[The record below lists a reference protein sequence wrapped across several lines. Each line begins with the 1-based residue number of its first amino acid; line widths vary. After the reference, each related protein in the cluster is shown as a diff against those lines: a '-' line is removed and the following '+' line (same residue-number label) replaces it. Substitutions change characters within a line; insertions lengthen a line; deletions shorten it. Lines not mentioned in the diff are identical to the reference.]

1 MTVRAAMAVLVAAA
15 LAGCG
20 SNDDGGAATSSAA
33 SAPSYKVRADA
44 ICAKANKKEAAA
56 GAPGPGW
63 IYMPEFDDV
72 VFLRKFNRPGH
83 EALRA
88 LRALEPPAGQ
98 RARAAAMVAAIAQM
112 VRSLDGRITDLQ
124 TGKGDA
130 SSRIKAYLDAYSDLT
145 PAAAVL
151 GLSECQGVSL

>member
-1 MTVRAAMAVLVAAA
+1 MTRTAALVLVAAA
-15 LAGCG
+15 IGACG
-20 SNDDGGAATSSAA
+20 SDDDRGAPENRSATYVS
-33 SAPSYKVRADA
+33 KADA
-44 ICAKANKKEAAA
+44 ICAQANRMEAAA

-72 VFLRKFNRPGH
+72 KFLKRFNAPGHDALRK
-83 EALRA
+83 

-98 RARAAAMVAAIAQM
+98 RARAATVVASIAQM
-112 VRSLDGRITDLQ
+112 VQSLDGRIADLEAG
-124 TGKGDA
+124 TGDA
-130 SSRIKAYLDAYSDLT
+130 SDRIKAYLDGYSDLT